1 MPWLQRTTEIEKRP
15 AGVLIDDRFR
25 GSLPV
30 RELPRL
36 AWFGVHCRRD
46 PGSSFWHPDETAAL
60 DAIEQD
66 LIRLCEQ
73 FGRGWA
79 VYVMRIDTRGIRE
92 YYLYCGG
99 SAALAH
105 VLPSL
110 HAAHSDYR
118 IEFEETADAEWSRYR
133 AFLPRQTPLA

>member
-1 MPWLQRTTEIEKRP
+1 MPWSQRTTQIETRP
-15 AGVLIDDRFR
+15 AGVLIDDRFH

-36 AWFGVHCRRD
+36 AWFGVYCRHD
-46 PGSSFWHPDETAAL
+46 PGGGFWHPGETESL
-60 DAIEQD
+60 DTIEQD

-99 SAALAH
+99 RAALAQA
-105 VLPSL
+105 LPSL
-110 HAAHSDYR
+110 RAAHPDYR
-118 IEFEETADAEWSRYR
+118 IEFEETTDAEWSRYR
-133 AFLPRQTPLA
+133 TFLPDHEPVA